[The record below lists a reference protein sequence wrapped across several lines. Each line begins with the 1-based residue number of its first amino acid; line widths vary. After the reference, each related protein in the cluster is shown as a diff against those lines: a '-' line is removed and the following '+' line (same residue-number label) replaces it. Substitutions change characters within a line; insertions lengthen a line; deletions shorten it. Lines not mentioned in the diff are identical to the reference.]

1 MASGSSYHTVAAS
14 GTSTVVP
21 RSQGSSWASIV
32 SGQPSRPRISS
43 STSTGLRAQR
53 NGSYANL
60 SEIGSQSGRY
70 YNTALSNAFNTQS
83 KLSRLPVSLP
93 SYLED
98 SLYAERLDAVRDS
111 SWGSTVP
118 SRTPSYTSVGLHA
131 AQSRGTGLKL
141 DVKDTVSSP
150 DDDLPTP
157 LPTKWNENDRSGG
170 IEVSQDG
177 LDVQFPGPSKVNEYD
192 SASVRADY
200 FIPRSCGVYYYE
212 VAIMNKSRE
221 GLISIGFCGGDVQL
235 NRLPGW
241 EPNSWGYHGD
251 DGKSFCCSGMGKAY
265 GPQFNT
271 KDVIGCG
278 INFRTHTAFFT
289 RNGQMLGTAFRDI
302 PNDKKLFPAV
312 GMKKPGEHIRV
323 NFGQE
328 EFSFD
333 IDGYMKAERKSALQE
348 ISDSQVE
355 SLCPPLDEAALIQ
368 SLISS
373 YLQHDGFVE
382 TAKAFAQDLQAEQ
395 NALSNNGKSKPIEL
409 MEDENAIHRQS
420 QISFCMIMRDYSVDH
435 IVDIRTAILD
445 GDIDKAL
452 ELTHKHYPD
461 VLTTNEHINFRIRC
475 RKFIE
480 MMRQS
485 AETTNGRKKV
495 PVSASKR
502 RAFETYEDED
512 VDMDGGDARSDMDL
526 DEPTPITGPAAPDLD
541 MLGRVLDYGRQ
552 LQEDF
557 KEKPELQEE
566 MEQVFSLFAY
576 SDPMTSPMAHLL
588 SEDGR
593 GPVAEALNSAILVSL
608 GKSSKAPL
616 ERLVQQTTVLLR
628 ELGEEGGPA
637 SFVNIHHWI
646 HNLEFLPH
654 S

>member
-1 MASGSSYHTVAAS
+1 MASSSSYHTVAAS

-43 STSTGLRAQR
+43 TASTGLRNQR
-53 NGSYANL
+53 NGSHANL
-60 SEIGSQSGRY
+60 SDLGSQSGRY
-70 YNTALSNAFNTQS
+70 YNTAFSNSHNAQS
-83 KLSRLPVSLP
+83 KLLRLPVSLP

-98 SLYAERLDAVRDS
+98 SLYAEKLDAVRDL
-111 SWGSTVP
+111 SWGSAIP
-118 SRTPSYTSVGLHA
+118 SRTSSYTSVGLQA

-141 DVKDTVSSP
+141 DVKDTVPSP

-157 LPTKWNENDRSGG
+157 LPTKWNDRDRSDG

-177 LDVQFPGPSKVNEYD
+177 LNVQFSVTGPSKVNEYD

-200 FIPRSCGVYYYE
+200 FIPRSCGVYYFE

-221 GLISIGFCGGDVQL
+221 GLISIGFCGADVHL

-265 GPQFNT
+265 GPQFNS

-302 PNDKKLFPAV
+302 PNDRTLFPAV

-333 IDGYMKAERKSALQE
+333 IDGYMKAERKMALQE

-355 SLCPPLDEAALIQ
+355 SLCPPLDEASLIQ

-395 NALSNNGKSKPIEL
+395 NALSSDGKSKPLEL
-409 MEDENAIHRQS
+409 MEDENAIHRQN
-420 QISFCMIMRDYSVDH
+420 
-435 IVDIRTAILD
+435 IRSAILE
-445 GDIDKAL
+445 GDIDQAL
-452 ELTHKHYPD
+452 ELTRKYYPD
-461 VLTTNEHINFRIRC
+461 VLSLNEQINFRIRC

-485 AETTNGRKKV
+485 AETTNGRKKA
-495 PVSASKR
+495 PSTSKR
-502 RAFETYEDED
+502 RAFDAYGDEEDED
-512 VDMDGGDARSDMDL
+512 VDMDGDAQSDMDV
-526 DEPTPITGPAAPDLD
+526 DEPAPVAVPDFD
-541 MLGRVLDYGRQ
+541 MLGKVLEYGRQ

-557 KEKPELQEE
+557 KDKPELQEE

-588 SEDGR
+588 SEEGR

-646 HNLEFLPH
+646 HNLDFLPN

>member
-1 MASGSSYHTVAAS
+1 MASSSYHTVAAS

-43 STSTGLRAQR
+43 TTSTGLRTQR

-60 SEIGSQSGRY
+60 SDLGSQSGRY

-98 SLYAERLDAVRDS
+98 SLYAEKLDAVRDS
-111 SWGSTVP
+111 SWVSTVP

-141 DVKDTVSSP
+141 DVKDTIPSP

-157 LPTKWNENDRSGG
+157 LPTKWNNDDRSGG

-177 LDVQFPGPSKVNEYD
+177 LNVQFSGPTKVNEYD

-200 FIPRSCGVYYYE
+200 SIPRSCGVYYFE

-221 GLISIGFCGGDVQL
+221 GLISIGFCGADVQL

-265 GPQFNT
+265 GPQFNS

-289 RNGQMLGTAFRDI
+289 RNGQMLGTAFREI
-302 PNDKKLFPAV
+302 PNDRKLFPAV

-333 IDGYMKAERKSALQE
+333 IDGYVKAERKSAFQE
-348 ISDSQVE
+348 IGDSQVE
-355 SLCPPLDEAALIQ
+355 SLCPPLDETALIQ
-368 SLISS
+368 SLVSS

-395 NALSNNGKSKPIEL
+395 NALSNNGKSRPLEL
-409 MEDENAIHRQS
+409 MEDENAIHRQN
-420 QISFCMIMRDYSVDH
+420 
-435 IVDIRTAILD
+435 IRTAILE

-452 ELTHKHYPD
+452 EFTQRHYPD
-461 VLTTNEHINFRIRC
+461 VLSLNEQINFRLRC

-480 MMRQS
+480 MMRRS

-495 PVSASKR
+495 PPSTSKR
-502 RAFETYEDED
+502 RAFDAYGDEEDED
-512 VDMDGGDARSDMDL
+512 VDMDGGDNRSDMDV
-526 DEPTPITGPAAPDLD
+526 DEPAPITGPAAPDLN
-541 MLGRVLDYGRQ
+541 MLGKVLEYGRQ

-557 KEKPELQEE
+557 KDKPELQEE

-588 SEDGR
+588 SEEGR

-637 SFVNIHHWI
+637 SFVNLHHWI
-646 HNLEFLPH
+646 HNLEFLP
-654 S
+654 SS

>member
-1 MASGSSYHTVAAS
+1 MSYHTVASS
-14 GTSTVVP
+14 GTATVVP

-43 STSTGLRAQR
+43 TTTGLRNQR

-60 SEIGSQSGRY
+60 SDLGSQSGRY
-70 YNTALSNAFNTQS
+70 YSAALSNAFNTQS
-83 KLSRLPVSLP
+83 KLSQLPVSVP

-98 SLYAERLDAVRDS
+98 SLYAEKLEAARDPSWS
-111 SWGSTVP
+111 STIP
-118 SRTPSYTSVGLHA
+118 SRTSSYTSVGLHA
-131 AQSRGTGLKL
+131 AQSRGSGLKL
-141 DVKDTVSSP
+141 DVKDTIQTTE
-150 DDDLPTP
+150 DDLPTP
-157 LPTKWNENDRSGG
+157 LPTKWNENDKSGG
-170 IEVSQDG
+170 VDVSQDG
-177 LDVQFPGPSKVNEYD
+177 LNVQFLGPNKVNEYD
-192 SASVRADY
+192 SASVRADH
-200 FIPRSCGVYYYE
+200 FIPRSCGVYYFE
-212 VAIMNKSRE
+212 VTIMNKSRE
-221 GLISIGFCGGDVQL
+221 GLISIGFCGADVQL

-265 GPQFNT
+265 GPQFNS

-278 INFRTHTAFFT
+278 INFRTNSAFFT
-289 RNGQMLGTAFRDI
+289 RNGHMLGTAFRDI
-302 PNDKKLFPAV
+302 PTDRKLFPAV

-333 IDGYMKAERKSALQE
+333 IDGYIKVERKSALQE

-355 SLCPPLDEAALIQ
+355 SLCPPLDEASLIQ

-382 TAKAFAQDLQAEQ
+382 TANAFAQDLQAEQ
-395 NALSNNGKSKPIEL
+395 NALSNKGKPKPLEL
-409 MEDENAIHRQS
+409 MEDKDAIRRQN
-420 QISFCMIMRDYSVDH
+420 
-435 IVDIRTAILD
+435 IRSAILE
-445 GDIDKAL
+445 GNIDKAL
-452 ELTHKHYPD
+452 KLTQAYYPE
-461 VLTTNEHINFRIRC
+461 VLLRNEQINFRLRC

-485 AETTNGRKKV
+485 AEANNGRKKV
-495 PVSASKR
+495 PPPASKR
-502 RAFETYEDED
+502 RAFDTYEEDED
-512 VDMDGGDARSDMDL
+512 VDMDSGDTRSDMDM
-526 DEPTPITGPAAPDLD
+526 DDATPVTGPTPPDNLD
-541 MLGRVLDYGRQ
+541 MLTKVLEYGRQ

-557 KEKPELQEE
+557 KGKPELQEE
-566 MEQVFSLFAY
+566 MEEVFSLFAY
-576 SDPMTSPMAHLL
+576 SDPMVSPMAHLL

-593 GPVAEALNSAILVSL
+593 APVAEALNSAILVSL

-637 SFVNIHHWI
+637 SFVNLHNWI
-646 HNLEFLPH
+646 HNMEYLPN

>member
-1 MASGSSYHTVAAS
+1 MASSSYHTVAAS

-43 STSTGLRAQR
+43 TTSTGLRTQR

-60 SEIGSQSGRY
+60 SDLGSQSGRY

-98 SLYAERLDAVRDS
+98 SLYAEKLDAVRDS
-111 SWGSTVP
+111 SWVSTVP

-141 DVKDTVSSP
+141 DVKDTIPSP

-157 LPTKWNENDRSGG
+157 LPTKWNNDDRSGG

-177 LDVQFPGPSKVNEYD
+177 LNVQFSATGPTKVNEYD

-200 FIPRSCGVYYYE
+200 SIPRSCGVYYFE

-221 GLISIGFCGGDVQL
+221 GLISIGFCGADVQL

-265 GPQFNT
+265 GPQFNS

-289 RNGQMLGTAFRDI
+289 RNGQMLGTAFREI
-302 PNDKKLFPAV
+302 PNDRKLFPAV

-333 IDGYMKAERKSALQE
+333 IDGYVKAERKSAFQE
-348 ISDSQVE
+348 IGDSQVE
-355 SLCPPLDEAALIQ
+355 SLCPPLDETALIQ
-368 SLISS
+368 SLVSS

-395 NALSNNGKSKPIEL
+395 NALSNNGKSRPLEL
-409 MEDENAIHRQS
+409 MEDENAIHRQN
-420 QISFCMIMRDYSVDH
+420 
-435 IVDIRTAILD
+435 IRTAILE

-452 ELTHKHYPD
+452 EFTQRHYPD
-461 VLTTNEHINFRIRC
+461 VLSLNEQINFRLRC

-480 MMRQS
+480 MMRRS

-495 PVSASKR
+495 PPSTSKR
-502 RAFETYEDED
+502 RAFDAYGDEEDED
-512 VDMDGGDARSDMDL
+512 VDMDGGDNRSDMDV
-526 DEPTPITGPAAPDLD
+526 DEPAPITGPAAPDLN
-541 MLGRVLDYGRQ
+541 MLGKVLEYGRQ

-557 KEKPELQEE
+557 KDKPELQEE

-588 SEDGR
+588 SEEGR

-637 SFVNIHHWI
+637 SFVNLHHWI
-646 HNLEFLPH
+646 HNLEFLP
-654 S
+654 SS